1 MDMIKTLVY
10 DLAQTKHM
18 SIDTIIR
25 HVHCLWDQVKQ
36 KAYTG
41 KPKLVMITHA
51 LGRLT
56 VA

>member
-25 HVHCLWDQVKQ
+25 HVYCLWDQVKQ

-41 KPKLVMITHA
+41 KPKLVMIAHA